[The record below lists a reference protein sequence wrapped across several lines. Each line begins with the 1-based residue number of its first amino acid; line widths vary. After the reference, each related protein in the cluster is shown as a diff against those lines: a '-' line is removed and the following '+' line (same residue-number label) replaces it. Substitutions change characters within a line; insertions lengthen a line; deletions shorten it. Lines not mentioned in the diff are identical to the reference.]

1 MHITDD
7 STGGSAQ
14 LYQFINNEAPYLVIA
29 MTSGLPT
36 QN

>member
-7 STGGSAQ
+7 SKGDSAQ
-14 LYQFINNEAPYLVIA
+14 LNQFINNEAPYLVIA